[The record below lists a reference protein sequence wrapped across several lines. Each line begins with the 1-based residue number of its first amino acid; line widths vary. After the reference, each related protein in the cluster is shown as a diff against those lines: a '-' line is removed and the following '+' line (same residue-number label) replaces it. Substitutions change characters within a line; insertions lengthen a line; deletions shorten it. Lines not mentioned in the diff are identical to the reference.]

1 MPSGTSLP
9 IISFVRR
16 LTIITL
22 MTSKRTQVAY
32 VNKDNDKI
40 VIAQLTYNIA
50 IGPMTHSKVKSTS
63 TLSTK
68 QISEPTCLLK
78 PMRTCDKH
86 QSFIALIFLGA
97 KGHNPHSREKLPSTL
112 KDSGDK
118 SPYSVIDTNY
128 STGSCSGS
136 PTRMSKEDTYPNH
149 SESFTSHFLMIMLIV
164 AMITISI
171 EEQLAKMACVIA
183 TLTKTDEEKDMHIDS
198 LLNMVKTQVQ
208 NTSKSS

>member
-78 PMRTCDKH
+78 LMRMRDKH
-86 QSFIALIFLGA
+86 QSFIALILLGA

-128 STGSCSGS
+128 STGSCSRS
-136 PTRMSKEDTYPNH
+136 PTRMLKEDTYPNH

-164 AMITISI
+164 ATITISI
-171 EEQLAKMACVIA
+171 E
-183 TLTKTDEEKDMHIDS
+183 
-198 LLNMVKTQVQ
+198 
-208 NTSKSS
+208 